1 VNGETGTVVLTAS
14 DIGSTATGSISSTN
28 VQSALA
34 ELDTEK
40 APLASPALTG
50 TPTAPTAA
58 AATNT
63 TQIATTAFVQTAV
76 AGAGAVSSVFSR
88 TGAVVAASG
97 DYTASQV
104 TNSPSGNLAATTVQ
118 AALDELQGDIDTNT
132 TAIAGKQASDATLT
146 ALAAYNTNGIVT
158 QTAADTFTG
167 RTITGTA
174 DQITVTNGDGVSGNP
189 TLSLP
194 AALVLPSGTTGTTQS
209 AGDNSTKIATTA
221 YADSAASTAAAS
233 KVSDTAYDA
242 TTWDGVTTVAPSKNA
257 VRDKVEA
264 LDAAKANLASPTFTG
279 TPAAPTAAAGTNTTQ
294 LATTAFTMTAVSN
307 AATTI
312 LSASK
317 TSAYTATSN
326 DGIILCDSSG
336 GAFTVTLP
344 AAASNS
350 GKILRFKKTD
360 TSTNAVTVDG
370 NASETIDGALTLK
383 LCSRYD
389 FLDIVSD
396 GSNWQVISK
405 RIIVAASIGLT
416 SNVTPAVNTVIKY
429 DTKLFDTHTAY
440 DTSTGLFTVPTGEG
454 GKYRVSVVM
463 SASGGA
469 TNVYI
474 RLNASNKF
482 YLCGQ
487 ASSGLVGG
495 GSGTVD
501 CAAGDTIAI
510 FNDTSRTFTGV
521 ANYVNAVHIEKI

>member
-1 VNGETGTVVLTAS
+1 MALPPVPYRIPLLDSNQLASSAWAEFFRELRVTALAGGGGGGGAVDSVNGETGTVVLTAS

-146 ALAAYNTNGIVT
+146 ALAAYNTNGILT

-174 DQITVTNGDGVSGNP
+174 DQITVTDGNGVSGNP

-194 AALVLPSGTTGTTQS
+194 AGLVLPSGTTGTTQS

-221 YADSAASTAAAS
+221 
-233 KVSDTAYDA
+233 
-242 TTWDGVTTVAPSKNA
+242 
-257 VRDKVEA
+257 
-264 LDAAKANLASPTFTG
+264 
-279 TPAAPTAAAGTNTTQ
+279 
-294 LATTAFTMTAVSN
+294 
-307 AATTI
+307 
-312 LSASK
+312 
-317 TSAYTATSN
+317 
-326 DGIILCDSSG
+326 
-336 GAFTVTLP
+336 
-344 AAASNS
+344 
-350 GKILRFKKTD
+350 
-360 TSTNAVTVDG
+360 
-370 NASETIDGALTLK
+370 
-383 LCSRYD
+383 
-389 FLDIVSD
+389 
-396 GSNWQVISK
+396 
-405 RIIVAASIGLT
+405 
-416 SNVTPAVNTVIKY
+416 
-429 DTKLFDTHTAY
+429 
-440 DTSTGLFTVPTGEG
+440 
-454 GKYRVSVVM
+454 
-463 SASGGA
+463 
-469 TNVYI
+469 
-474 RLNASNKF
+474 
-482 YLCGQ
+482 
-487 ASSGLVGG
+487 
-495 GSGTVD
+495 
-501 CAAGDTIAI
+501 
-510 FNDTSRTFTGV
+510 
-521 ANYVNAVHIEKI
+521 